1 MIKNKNKHIEIHEWT
16 SLISVKIHEGGEFP
30 RVRSTGLLSGLNRIL
45 KEELSRAKELG
56 VEISISRTGCGKFG
70 GVKLKDIGKLI
81 RA

>member
-1 MIKNKNKHIEIHEWT
+1 MEN
-16 SLISVKIHEGGEFP
+16 LGEAAENGIQA
-30 RVRSTGLLSGLNRIL
+30 RQVIIL

-70 GVKLKDIGKLI
+70 GVKWKDIGKLI